1 MYISKTKWV
10 LTGIFAASHYTQFFM
25 MCLFTVAVVFL
36 NAACSSKN
44 SGAQGD
50 KGIVIQV
57 ETEREPPIEFVRSPV
72 IVRQGKLYP
81 GTKTQTEVK
90 PKLSCSHQVGS
101 TVRQGESIRLTYKT
115 ANASLDATLT
125 LTAGRLGYD
134 GESINLPQ
142 QIAKNEANK
151 VEICWGEDNCFVATK
166 NRDGSWTLKSLP
178 FQ

>member
-1 MYISKTKWV
+1 MK
-10 LTGIFAASHYTQFFM
+10 HTQLFM
-25 MCLFTVAVVFL
+25 MCLFTVAAVFL

-44 SGAQGD
+44 PG
-50 KGIVIQV
+50 
-57 ETEREPPIEFVRSPV
+57 EPPIPGRV
-72 IVRQGKLYP
+72 LP
-81 GTKTQTEVK
+81 GTKPQTEVE
-90 PKLSCSHQVGS
+90 PKLSCSHPVGS

-134 GESINLPQ
+134 GKSINLPQ
-142 QIAKNEANK
+142 QSAKHEANK
-151 VEICWGEDNCFVATK
+151 VEICWGKDNCFVATK